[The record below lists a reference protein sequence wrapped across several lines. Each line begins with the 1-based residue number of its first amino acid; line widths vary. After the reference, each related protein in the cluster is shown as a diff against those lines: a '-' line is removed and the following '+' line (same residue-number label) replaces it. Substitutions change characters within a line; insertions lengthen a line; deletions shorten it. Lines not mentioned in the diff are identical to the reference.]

1 MNFLDFI
8 LPPRC
13 GSCGTETLQPLGL
26 CSFCWEKLH
35 FIGEPQCERCGY
47 PFEIAEISGILCGAC
62 MQKLAS
68 YDRLRAVL
76 RYDDV
81 SKLLLMR
88 FKHGDATHLAPLF
101 VRWMAQA
108 GQTLITESDVLLP
121 VPLHWRRLLKRGYNQ
136 AALLAQGLSRQYRKV
151 YLPHLLKRKR
161 YTPSQGTKTV
171 LQRLENVAGAFH
183 IPSFKRNFIEG
194 KKVLL
199 IDDVYTSGAT
209 INECV
214 KVLNHAR
221 VKGVNVLT
229 LARVVRPEIIR

>member
-1 MNFLDFI
+1 
-8 LPPRC
+8 
-13 GSCGTETLQPLGL
+13 
-26 CSFCWEKLH
+26 
-35 FIGEPQCERCGY
+35 
-47 PFEIAEISGILCGAC
+47 
-62 MQKLAS
+62 
-68 YDRLRAVL
+68 
-76 RYDDV
+76 
-81 SKLLLMR
+81 MR

-108 GQTLITESDVLLP
+108 GQTLITESEVLLP

-136 AALLAQGLSRQYRKV
+136 AALLAQGLSRQYHKV

-183 IPSFKRNFIEG
+183 IPSFKRKFIEG

-221 VKGVNVLT
+221 VNGVNVLT